1 MIYNVMADKE
11 NDEIITIEAVCE
23 FLQKRNGKAR
33 QAELVNH
40 FRKQLNSPNTK
51 VRARQ
56 EFRDILQLVTATK
69 TENGEKYVVL
79 VMTANT
85 TSTSNSVITRKS
97 QRPLSIRKEI
107 GRSRCENLLLPLTP
121 RSIEYSDD
129 ETDGSIHS
137 VADSGMGS
145 ETSSIRS
152 VASLRQEMSRRL
164 PGSLSMDSID
174 TLMDGTEDDLE
185 EDLGLTETSEVL
197 PEEKSWMLAA
207 AHGNIKKLESL
218 LKEYPSLA
226 KKKDFVMG
234 YTALH
239 WAAKLGRTDI
249 VKFIMGANVDIHSKS
264 HGGYTPLHIAAMS
277 GRDQVI
283 VQLIELYNANIH
295 TRDHSGKKPRDVV
308 KDTVAADVQRKLGR
322 SLILEPDW
330 MLKDASVVRKS
341 SAQLTHITLPS
352 PKSGDRRLGR
362 NFRPSIST

>member
-1 MIYNVMADKE
+1 MFYRKDTYKYRGLAHRG
-11 NDEIITIEAVCE
+11 EAPP
-23 FLQKRNGKAR
+23 Q
-33 QAELVNH
+33 
-40 FRKQLNSPNTK
+40 
-51 VRARQ
+51 
-56 EFRDILQLVTATK
+56 
-69 TENGEKYVVL
+69 
-79 VMTANT
+79 
-85 TSTSNSVITRKS
+85 
-97 QRPLSIRKEI
+97 
-107 GRSRCENLLLPLTP
+107 
-121 RSIEYSDD
+121 
-129 ETDGSIHS
+129 
-137 VADSGMGS
+137 
-145 ETSSIRS
+145 
-152 VASLRQEMSRRL
+152 
-164 PGSLSMDSID
+164 
-174 TLMDGTEDDLE
+174 
-185 EDLGLTETSEVL
+185 VL